1 MGKANKDFEKLNK
14 KIDYLTDKVI
24 DLLNEINRKLKSEP
38 TEEHQAMLEEQGVQ
52 GIQIASTKE
61 MNNE

>member
-1 MGKANKDFEKLNK
+1 
-14 KIDYLTDKVI
+14 
-24 DLLNEINRKLKSEP
+24 LNEINRKLKPEP
-38 TEEHQAMLEEQGVQ
+38 TEEHQAMLTEQGVQ